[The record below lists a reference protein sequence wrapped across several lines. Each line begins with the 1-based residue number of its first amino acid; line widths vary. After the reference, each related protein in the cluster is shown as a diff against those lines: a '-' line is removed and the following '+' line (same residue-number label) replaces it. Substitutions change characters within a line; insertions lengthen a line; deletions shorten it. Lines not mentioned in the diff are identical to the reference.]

1 LFQRKKPLLNVL
13 KKTLKLK
20 IMKIIYRIAFLLF
33 ISLSLSF
40 ASKAIQKENT
50 LIATFIEVT
59 DEDYFKF
66 IDADKNEFLFYDV
79 QEDVEISLYD
89 EETINKSFAITWV
102 DKEIELTDDEGDLTG
117 EKKKVKSITTLEL
130 IK

>member
-1 LFQRKKPLLNVL
+1 LLQRKKPLLNVL

-20 IMKIIYRIAFLLF
+20 IMKIIYHIAFLLF
-33 ISLSLSF
+33 ISLYLSF

-50 LIATFIEVT
+50 LIAIFIEVT

-66 IDADKNEFLFYDV
+66 IDADKKEFLFYDV

-89 EETINKSFAITWV
+89 EESINKKFSITWV
-102 DKEIELTDDEGDLTG
+102 DIEIELTDDEGDLTG

-130 IK
+130 ME

>member
-1 LFQRKKPLLNVL
+1 
-13 KKTLKLK
+13 
-20 IMKIIYRIAFLLF
+20 MKIIYRIAFLLF

-66 IDADKNEFLFYDV
+66 IDADKKEFLFYDV

-89 EETINKSFAITWV
+89 EESINKSFSITWV
-102 DKEIELTDDEGDLTG
+102 DIEIELTDDEGDLTG

-130 IK
+130 ME